1 MQHSLALYLHFPFCK
16 QKCYY
21 CDFNSYS
28 GMEQYV
34 PAYFTALRAE
44 IDRYLPQ
51 NRPITS
57 VYFGGGTPSLLPAEL
72 LSETLRYLK
81 EHFFISPQT
90 EITIEVNPGTVD
102 IEKLIDLKE
111 AGFNR
116 LSIGLQA
123 TQDHLL
129 ELIGRIHNWNDFEMC
144 YHFAREVGFDNIGVD
159 LIFGL
164 PRQTM
169 ADWQQTL
176 EQVLELEPEHVSTY
190 GLQLEPG
197 TLLHSMVEKEM
208 LVLPDEELVAEMM
221 EYTMNFLPA
230 AGYTQ
235 YEISNYAKPGRESV
249 HNMNYWQCRDY
260 LGLGTGAYSTVYGE
274 RWFNFKE
281 PLQYIERIQ
290 NGLSVVAE
298 RELINKRTAAIEA
311 LMLGLRTRRGINLQK
326 FLETHEIDIMRK
338 ARIELAN
345 LYEEKLIEKQDEF
358 LFLTDKGIM
367 ISNYVISR
375 LLRAF

>member
-1 MQHSLALYLHFPFCK
+1 LHHSLALYLHFPFCK

-34 PAYFTALRAE
+34 PAYFSALQAE

-51 NRPITS
+51 SRPITS
-57 VYFGGGTPSLLPAEL
+57 VYFGGGTPSLLPVEM
-72 LSETLRYLK
+72 LSQTLQYLK

-90 EITIEVNPGTVD
+90 EITIEVNPGTVS
-102 IEKLIDLKE
+102 IEKLIELKE

-116 LSIGLQA
+116 LSIGLQVS
-123 TQDHLL
+123 QDYLL
-129 ELIGRIHNWNDFEMC
+129 EMIGRIHNWNDFELC
-144 YHFAREVGFDNIGVD
+144 YQFAREVGFNNIGVD

-176 EQVLELEPEHVSTY
+176 EQVIGLQPEHVSAY

-208 LVLPDEELVAEMM
+208 LVLPEEDSVAEMM
-221 EYTMNFLPA
+221 EYTMKFLPA
-230 AGYTQ
+230 GGYNQ
-235 YEISNYAKPGRESV
+235 YEISNYAIPGRESV
-249 HNMNYWQCRDY
+249 HNMNYWLCRDY
-260 LGLGTGAYSTVYGE
+260 LGLGAGAYSTVYGE

-281 PLQYIERIQ
+281 PLQYIERTQ

-298 RELINKRTAAIEA
+298 RELINKRTAAVEA
-311 LMLGLRTRRGINLQK
+311 IMLGLRMRRGINLQQ